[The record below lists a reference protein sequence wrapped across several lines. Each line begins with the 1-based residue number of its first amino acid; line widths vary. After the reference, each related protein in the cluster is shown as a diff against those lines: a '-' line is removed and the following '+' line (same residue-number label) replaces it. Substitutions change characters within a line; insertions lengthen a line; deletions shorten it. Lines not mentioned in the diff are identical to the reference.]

1 VVNNISN
8 MINTQLRFTGMAS
21 GLDTDYIIQQM
32 MSIERL
38 KVDRVKQ
45 DKQILEW
52 KRDDYRSIT
61 NLLRGFMDEFFDI
74 LKPATNMRS
83 SSTYYAYKVKS
94 SNENIA
100 TAVTKGQVAMLE
112 HTIEV
117 TRLAEKAK
125 MEAEKGKFGGVGLS
139 LNSTIADIADVY
151 DIDLTYDSSLGK
163 NKLSLKVNGETI
175 EITEDKKFSDLIS
188 AINNSD
194 AGVKIS
200 YSSFL
205 DQFFMES
212 KDTGAVAE
220 IDVTDDEETI
230 TADFFS
236 ALGFDVSQVVTGQDA
251 EFVLDG
257 QEATRNSNIF
267 TIDGVTYTLTGTGE
281 ATITLTQ
288 DTDAIFNR
296 IKNFIDKYNELIE
309 KISGKVNEERPK
321 SGGRYGSYYL
331 PLTED
336 QKKAMTE
343 DEIKKWEEQAKK
355 GLLRNDSLL
364 SNIVQRMRSVMGDVT
379 EAGGLF
385 SIGISTGNW
394 REGAKLFIDED
405 KLRKAIEDNP
415 DRVMEIFA
423 KSSEISYSPDN
434 TKELRDQRYKESGV
448 IERLFDVLQDNIRTS
463 RDKDGKKGFLLEK
476 AGIVG
481 DITEF
486 KNTLV
491 EQINDKELLIEDM
504 TIKLYEKE
512 ESLYIK
518 FAALEAALSRMNSQS
533 AWLAQSFGGGR
544 Q

>member
-1 VVNNISN
+1 VANNISN
-8 MINTQLRFTGMAS
+8 MINAQLRFTGMAS

-32 MSIERL
+32 MSVERL

-52 KRDDYRSIT
+52 RRDDYRSIT
-61 NLLRGFMDEFFDI
+61 NLLRGFKDEFFDI

-83 SSTYYAYKVKS
+83 ASTYYAYKVKS
-94 SNENIA
+94 GDENVVTATSN
-100 TAVTKGQVAMLE
+100 GQVAMLE

-117 TRLAEKAK
+117 TKLAEKAR
-125 MEAEKGKFGGVGLS
+125 MEAEAGKFGTVGLS
-139 LNSTIADIADVY
+139 LNSTIADIADKY
-151 DIDLTYDSSLGK
+151 NLSLTYDPTLEK
-163 NKLSLKVNGETI
+163 NKLSLQVNGETI
-175 EITEDKKFSDLIS
+175 EVTEDKRFSDLIS

-212 KDTGAVAE
+212 KATGAE
-220 IDVTDDEETI
+220 SKIDVTQSAE
-230 TADFFS
+230 FFEK
-236 ALGFDVSQVVTGQDA
+236 LGFTTSEVVNGQDA

-257 QEATRNSNIF
+257 KTATRNSNRF
-267 TIDGVTYTLTGTGE
+267 NIDGVTYTLTGTGST
-281 ATITLTQ
+281 TIKLTQ
-288 DTDAIFNR
+288 DTEAIFNR
-296 IKNFIDKYNELIE
+296 IKNFIDKYNEIIE

-331 PLTED
+331 PLTDE
-336 QKKAMTE
+336 QKDAMTE
-343 DEIKKWEEQAKK
+343 DEIKKWEENAKK
-355 GLLRNDSLL
+355 GLLRNDGLL

-423 KSSEISYSPDN
+423 RQSEISYSPDN
-434 TKELRDQRYKESGV
+434 TKELREQRYKESGV
-448 IERLFDVLQDNIRTS
+448 IERLFDILQDNIRTT

-486 KNTLV
+486 QSTLA
-491 EQINDKELLIEDM
+491 EQITDKEQLIEDM
-504 TIKLYEKE
+504 TIKLFEKE
-512 ESLYIK
+512 ESLYMK
-518 FAALEAALSRMNSQS
+518 FAALETALSRMNSQS
-533 AWLAQSFGGGR
+533 AWLAQSFGGR

>member
-1 VVNNISN
+1 VANNISN
-8 MINTQLRFTGMAS
+8 ILNTKLRFMGMAS

-32 MSIERL
+32 MSVERL

-61 NLLRGFMDEFFDI
+61 NLLRGFKDEFFDI

-83 SSTYYAYKVKS
+83 ASTYYAYKVKS
-94 SNENIA
+94 SNENVVTA
-100 TAVTKGQVAMLE
+100 TANGRIAMME

-117 TRLAEKAK
+117 TKLAEKAK
-125 MEAEKGKFGGVGLS
+125 IESATDKFGAVGLS
-139 LNSTIADIADVY
+139 LNSSIADVAAKY
-151 DIDLTYDSSLGK
+151 NIDLTYDSSIEK
-163 NKLSLKVNGETI
+163 HKLSLKINDKTI

-205 DQFFMES
+205 DKFIMES
-212 KDTGAVAE
+212 KGTGSAAK
-220 IDVTDDEETI
+220 IDLTQSSE
-230 TADFFS
+230 FFGK
-236 ALGFDVSQVVTGQDA
+236 LGFNVSQVINGQDA

-257 QEATRNSNIF
+257 KTATRNSNVF
-267 TIDGVTYTLTGTGE
+267 NIDGVTYTLTGTGTS
-281 ATITLTQ
+281 TIKLTQ
-288 DTDAIFNR
+288 DTDTIFNR
-296 IKNFIDKYNELIE
+296 IKNFIDKYNEIIE

-321 SGGRYGSYYL
+321 SGGKYGSYYL
-331 PLTED
+331 PLTEE
-336 QKKAMTE
+336 QKEAMTE
-343 DEIKKWEEQAKK
+343 DEIKKWEENARK
-355 GLLRNDSLL
+355 GLLRNDGLL
-364 SNIVQRMRSVMGDVT
+364 DNIMQQMRRVMGDVT

-423 KSSEISYSPDN
+423 RQSEISYSPDN

-448 IERLFDVLQDNIRTS
+448 IERLFDVIQDNIRTT
-463 RDKDGKKGFLLEK
+463 RDKDGKKGLLLEK
-476 AGIVG
+476 AGITG
-481 DITEF
+481 DVTEYQ
-486 KNTLV
+486 NVLV
-491 EQINDKELLIEDM
+491 KQISDKEKLIEDL

-512 ESLYIK
+512 ESLYMK
-518 FAALEAALSRMNSQS
+518 FAALESALSRMNSQS
-533 AWLAQSFGGGR
+533 AWLAQSFGGR